1 MRLLFSFTA
10 TVALAGC
17 APKVFVP
24 RPLDAALLAPQ
35 GAEVV
40 EASRDIAARPGMSP
54 PPSAPLP
61 DVAQPISG
69 ELGLDAV
76 LASVAT
82 RYPPLLAKLLQRDL
96 ASGRLQQAMGS
107 FDTYLSAEV
116 GGRVQGYY
124 ESTVAQGLLEQ
135 PLATG
140 DTIYGGYRISDG
152 LLPDY
157 YRDRTQGDGE
167 VVFGGRVPLL
177 QNRRT
182 DGRRAG
188 VRIAELGVQLA
199 EPEIRRARI
208 TFVREAT
215 SSYVRWRAAG
225 QRLAIARELLRL
237 ADDRDAGLRRAVER
251 QFLAPIALTDNER
264 LIAQRSVYV
273 VEAERAFQRAALE
286 LSLFLRDEDDLPV
299 VPSEANLP
307 RAAQLPLA
315 GPETTLEEDLELAA
329 RRRPELELLQL
340 RIDQASAEADL
351 AANQTLPQLDVVVEG
366 AASLSGRPYADREDL
381 ELFVGGQLKVPIQRR
396 RALGELQQAEAK
408 RSKLRIEQGFLQD
421 RISNELLD
429 ARSAMRAAAQQVELN
444 EQNVDRAAL
453 LVTAEQRKFDL
464 GLSNL
469 LNVQLREG
477 QLASARAQRVD
488 ARLRFDLARA
498 AYRAALGYAA
508 E

>member
-1 MRLLFSFTA
+1 VRLLFSFTA

-215 SSYVRWRAAG
+215 SCYVRWRAAG

-251 QFLAPIALTDNER
+251 QFLAPFE
-264 LIAQRSVYV
+264 
-273 VEAERAFQRAALE
+273 
-286 LSLFLRDEDDLPV
+286 P
-299 VPSEANLP
+299 
-307 RAAQLPLA
+307 
-315 GPETTLEEDLELAA
+315 AA

-340 RIDQASAEADL
+340 RIDQARAEADL